1 MKNEEAIRILK
12 NSAFLATVS
21 KYQDIEEAVEM
32 AINALGA
39 IEQIQWERDLA
50 IKQLHD
56 LGYGL
61 GEKTREDNSSS
72 DKLIKA
78 SDAVDIVAKHSALY
92 GNGEITT
99 DEGEAL
105 LYDIMSEIMNL
116 PSAQSE
122 PVTNCHDL
130 TAAIEAIERIF
141 DRCEEIEAHLP
152 EGDPDRVGYKM
163 YPDWLTVWKYL
174 HQVPSAQP
182 DVPDTNVGDMSRRFV
197 ELLAEYH
204 DPEICP
210 YKEYKGKPYFIKY
223 IENGEGYVGYGT
235 YSPKVMSQYLREYFM
250 ATAQSERKTGRW
262 IYNSPVTMRCD
273 QCGYVVK
280 DWEWSRANY
289 CAGCGI
295 PMRKGGEG

>member
-1 MKNEEAIRILK
+1 MTPQEAKQRLERIWK
-12 NSAFLATVS
+12 DYTSAYDTAS
-21 KYQDIEEAVEM
+21 IEDLM
-32 AINALGA
+32 AFDMANNALGA

-61 GEKTREDNSSS
+61 GEKPREDNSSS

-182 DVPDTNVGDMSRRFV
+182 D
-197 ELLAEYH
+197 AEYISQQAVTESDLIDWYINSVDESEPVWTEEH
-204 DPEICP
+204 IYELFNDFYLIP
-210 YKEYKGKPYFIKY
+210 KE
-223 IENGEGYVGYGT
+223 N
-235 YSPKVMSQYLREYFM
+235 R
-250 ATAQSERKTGRW
+250 
-262 IYNSPVTMRCD
+262 
-273 QCGYVVK
+273 
-280 DWEWSRANY
+280 
-289 CAGCGI
+289 
-295 PMRKGGEG
+295 